1 MNKNNYDENI
11 SLSFLLDEI
20 KALIFF
26 LFKNK
31 HKIVLFTSCIL
42 FFTISYNYL
51 INPTYYA
58 RTTFVLDNNSES
70 SMGDLSSIA
79 SLAGINASSFIDAS
93 SLFQIDNIQELYRS
107 DKMIRKT
114 LMSKVNEPKNNQS
127 LIELLVKS
135 EKSEKKWKNLG
146 VDLNKLNSN
155 KIFSR
160 LEDSLTKD
168 VINSIKKNY
177 LLVDKPSR
185 KTTILEIGFNHKS
198 EKLAKNFNHN
208 LVKIVNQFYNET
220 KTLKTGSNLKI
231 LQRQSDSVKNI
242 LDT

>member
-11 SLSFLLDEI
+11 SLSFLFEEI

-51 INPTYYA
+51 ITPTYYA

-114 LMSKVNEPKNNQS
+114 LMSKVNEPKNNLS

-135 EKSEKKWKNLG
+135 EKSEKKWKNL
-146 VDLNKLNSN
+146 VL
-155 KIFSR
+155 I
-160 LEDSLTKD
+160 
-168 VINSIKKNY
+168 
-177 LLVDKPSR
+177 
-185 KTTILEIGFNHKS
+185 
-198 EKLAKNFNHN
+198 
-208 LVKIVNQFYNET
+208 
-220 KTLKTGSNLKI
+220 
-231 LQRQSDSVKNI
+231 
-242 LDT
+242 